1 MSNLQNIED
10 SNAFLIETNVL
21 KDIECDS
28 FFPELSD
35 DFIKVNSGDMVLSK
49 EHKILYNIDVYR
61 NKFYNY
67 TNQDVSRELF
77 LKQVD
82 KIGFYGVV

>member
-1 MSNLQNIED
+1 
-10 SNAFLIETNVL
+10 
-21 KDIECDS
+21 
-28 FFPELSD
+28 
-35 DFIKVNSGDMVLSK
+35 MVLSK